1 MGRCILAEVFRIDV
15 ENLIGVTVTSL
26 KNFQYFSYGQ
36 RVSNKGN
43 FRLQLHDDD
52 PNRLLIHE
60 DYIIKLWYKN
70 ESQGIDWTNIF
81 TGIVKTP
88 TRVWYSN
95 GNKLA
100 IFYGADS
107 NELVAKALILYKTSA
122 IESAK
127 SDTSS
132 NVIAEYIEENIGA
145 SALIANGRYFDHVNP
160 VTIINLSSVGPVWTG
175 NKANDNL
182 MKTLQDIRS
191 FSIDQ
196 VDRVD
201 WQVYYTENYTWEVR
215 VGKIYED
222 KTTIGLSSATGLNG
236 AGNVPVILSPLYG
249 NVKQYTESLP
259 RSQESNVV
267 VVLGKRIGDDREVAV
282 ASDATSIA
290 VSPIAQRESIAQT
303 QNQEDLVDFAQSQ
316 LNDRVGKPV
325 ILMSPKI
332 TPAFSLYRD
341 LNIGDF
347 FTAVSLDQEEFNKQL
362 IEIKVVIQQTK
373 GGRTISQYTIFTE
386 DNQP

>member
-1 MGRCILAEVFRIDV
+1 MAEVFRIDV
-15 ENLIGVTVTSL
+15 EDLTGATVTSL
-26 KNFQYFSYGQ
+26 KNFQYFSFQQ

-52 PNRLLIHE
+52 PNRLLIKD

-70 ESQGIDWTNIF
+70 ESQGIEWTNIF
-81 TGIVKTP
+81 VGIVKTS

-107 NELVAKALILYKTSA
+107 NELVAKAVILYKTSA
-122 IESAK
+122 AQSEK
-127 SDTSS
+127 TDTCS
-132 NVIAEYIEENIGA
+132 NVIAEFIEENVGITALA
-145 SALIANGRYFDHVNP
+145 SNGRYADHVNP
-160 VTIINLSSVGPVWTG
+160 ITIINVSSVGPVWTG

-182 MKTLQDIRS
+182 LKTLQDIRS
-191 FSIDQ
+191 FSIEK

-201 WQVYYTENYTWEVR
+201 WQVFYTENYTWEAR

-222 KTTIGLSSATGLNG
+222 RTTIGLSSATGLNG

-259 RSQESNVV
+259 RAQESNVV
-267 VVLGKRIGDDREVAV
+267 VVLGRRIGDDREIAV

-303 QNQEDLVDFAQSQ
+303 QNQDDIVDYAESQ

-332 TPAFSLYRD
+332 TPAFALFRD
-341 LNIGDF
+341 LNVGDF
-347 FTAVSLDQEEFNKQL
+347 FTAVTLDQVEFIKQL
-362 IEIKVVIQQTK
+362 VELKVSIQQTT
-373 GGRTISQYTIFTE
+373 GGRTISQYTVFTE
-386 DNQP
+386 DNTP